1 MTLLILISSF
11 IILLILSVPIGFS
24 LALASV
30 LAIIFS
36 PEVTVSFSIVIQ
48 RLFSGLSQTSIM
60 AIPFFVL
67 AGNIMTHGGISKSLV
82 ELANA
87 VVGKVRGGIAQT
99 LVISSAL
106 FASLSGSGPATV
118 LAIGSTLYK
127 DMIEDG
133 YPAKRV
139 AGLLSVAGGLG
150 PIIPPSIIMVVIGT
164 LTGASIG
171 DLFISGIAIGILMVL
186 VLMITVFIYAK
197 KENWPK
203 AEVAVPI
210 KNFPKIFF
218 KAIPALMLPI
228 IILGGIYLGIMTPT
242 ESSAMA
248 VVWGIIASVFIYK
261 KIKLRDL
268 LPIIIESGKSTA
280 MILFIVAAST
290 LFSWIISYTGVSQQL
305 VNFISEMNL
314 NATMFILLTAI
325 IFLLFGMFI
334 EGIGVAVLLLPLL
347 WPMAQSLGIDVIHFG
362 IVVSISIVLGTMTP
376 PVAINIF
383 SASSLTKLNMGT
395 IIKGQMP
402 FFIAYLII
410 FALII
415 FIPYLSTF
423 LIN

>member
-30 LAIIFS
+30 LAIILS

-67 AGNIMTHGGISKSLV
+67 AGNIMTQGGISKSLV

-87 VVGKVRGGIAQT
+87 VVGKIRGGIAQT

-127 DMIEDG
+127 DMVADG
-133 YPAKRV
+133 YPPKRV

-186 VLMITVFIYAK
+186 ILMVTVFIYAK

-203 AEVAVPI
+203 AKVTVPI
-210 KNFPKIFF
+210 KNFPKVFI

-248 VVWGIIASVFIYK
+248 VVWGVIASVFIYK

-268 LPIIIESGKSTA
+268 VPIIIESGKSTA

-305 VNFISEMNL
+305 VNFISGMDL
-314 NATMFILLTAI
+314 SATMFILLTAI

-347 WPMAQSLGIDVIHFG
+347 WPMAQSLGVDVIHFG

-383 SASSLTKLNMGT
+383 SASSLTKLKMGS
-395 IIKGQMP
+395 IIKGQLP

-415 FIPYLSTF
+415 FFPFLSTF
-423 LIN
+423 LIK